1 VNLAMLI
8 LSENFAD
15 AENKVVEPVAQVA
28 KFNEKYA
35 CSKTLP
41 NESSK

>member
-15 AENKVVEPVAQVA
+15 AENKVVDEPVAQVD
-28 KFNEKYA
+28 NEKYA
-35 CSKTLP
+35 CSKTVP